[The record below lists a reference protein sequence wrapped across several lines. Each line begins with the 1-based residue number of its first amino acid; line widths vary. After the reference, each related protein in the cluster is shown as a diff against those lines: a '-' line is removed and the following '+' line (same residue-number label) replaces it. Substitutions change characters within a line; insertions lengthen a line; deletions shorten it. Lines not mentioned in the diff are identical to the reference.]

1 MHQGVFYCFETN
13 DIRKASK
20 YMKDNQIR
28 RLIVL
33 NKNKKLAG
41 VLSLG
46 DIATNFPEDE
56 LKGETLE
63 EISRH

>member
-1 MHQGVFYCFETN
+1 
-13 DIRKASK
+13 
-20 YMKDNQIR
+20 MKDNQIR